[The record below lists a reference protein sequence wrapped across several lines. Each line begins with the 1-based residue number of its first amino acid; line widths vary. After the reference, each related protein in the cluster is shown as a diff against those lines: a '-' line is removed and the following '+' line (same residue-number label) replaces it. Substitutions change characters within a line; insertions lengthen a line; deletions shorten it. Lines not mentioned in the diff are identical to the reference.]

1 MTEQQLKHILRTH
14 LPQAPE
20 SAWFVRKVMNRLPD
34 ESRSLY
40 TRAEK
45 VSYIVAALFL
55 IGFLVWFVRGV
66 RLSGCITAGDLITGG
81 AAVIAIICLGV
92 SYAAPLFW
100 RWLREP

>member
-1 MTEQQLKHILRTH
+1 MTEKQLKHILRTR

-34 ESRSLY
+34 EGKSLY

-55 IGFLVWFVRGV
+55 AGFVVWFVRDV
-66 RLSGCITAGDLITGG
+66 RLSGCITAADLIIGV
-81 AAVIAIICLGV
+81 AAVAAIVCLGF
-92 SYAAPLFW
+92 SYAAPLFV